1 MSEIAITTLAERPE
15 LLQKL
20 QEFSGSWP
28 KFMQQDPIGNSLM
41 GRVPELFPEHCL
53 LAIEDGE
60 LVAHG
65 RSIPF
70 VFPDEDRTE
79 LPAGGWDRVL
89 QWGVADHRKG
99 RTPNVSSALEI
110 AIKASHLGRGLS
122 HEMLAVMRRTVQAK
136 GHKTLY
142 APVRPNGKQD
152 ANQPMTEYIQ
162 QFREDGLPVD
172 PWLRVHVKA
181 GAKIL
186 KVAPTSMVMSGSL
199 EEWRDWTGLP
209 FDQTGEVIV
218 PKALVPVHCSVE
230 HNHAV
235 YVEPNVWV
243 QHDL

>member
-1 MSEIAITTLAERPE
+1 MSEIVITTLAERPE
-15 LLQKL
+15 LLAEL
-20 QEFSGSWP
+20 HEFDAGWP
-28 KFMQQDPIGNSLM
+28 TFMKHDPIGNSLM
-41 GRVPELFPEHCL
+41 GRVPELFPEQCL

-110 AIKASHLGRGLS
+110 AIRASHLGRGLS
-122 HEMLAVMRRTVQAK
+122 HELLAAMRRTVQAK
-136 GHKTLY
+136 GHQTLY

-152 ANQPMTEYIQ
+152 ANQPMTQYIQ
-162 QFREDGLPVD
+162 QFRDDGLPVD

-186 KVAPTSMVMSGSL
+186 KVAPTSMVMAGSL
-199 EEWRDWTGLP
+199 AEWRDWTGLP
-209 FDQTGEVIV
+209 FDRTGDVIV